1 MPRIGVHTTHNRPEP
16 AKRSRRPSYLTAIPV
31 HYETEIE
38 RPKETVTV
46 TERQVKVYLLRAE
59 IEHLKRLCL
68 RIERL
73 HLQRE
78 LSAPVPVPVP
88 APVPAS
94 PPPPSQLLLR
104 AVVVPKS
111 ATVASYTTLMSP
123 LYTRTTTSYST

>member
-1 MPRIGVHTTHNRPEP
+1 MHTTHNRPEP
-16 AKRSRRPSYLTAIPV
+16 TKKSRRPSFLTAIPV
-31 HYETEIE
+31 QTVTVTETE
-38 RPKETVTV
+38 RQVKVQTVTV

-59 IEHLKRLCL
+59 IEHLKRLRL
-68 RIERL
+68 RIENL
-73 HLQRE
+73 HLQRK